1 MVVEPKGSVLGVV
14 SIIFGASVGGAV
26 AEKK

>member
-1 MVVEPKGSVLGVV
+1 MM
-14 SIIFGASVGGAV
+14 GAV